1 LAGGQSPTNTK
12 YQTDLVGNADGYLKI
27 PISVVLY
34 WQRMELARSQCGQI
48 KTTSWRL
55 TLFPSATGKLM

>member
-1 LAGGQSPTNTK
+1 M
-12 YQTDLVGNADGYLKI
+12 KI

-34 WQRMELARSQCGQI
+34 WQRMELARSHCGQI

-55 TLFPSATGKLM
+55 TYYVSERNWSTDEIQAHK